1 LGVARILCCVAGEAD
16 CGRLVEVDD
25 ETISSILHTIK
36 DIALV
41 VAGLANVRRAVA
53 VRNART
59 YAAVDPRV
67 VLLVV
72 VVAVEAGPPAAV
84 HAAAAAAAAPEAALA
99 TRQTAAHGR
108 VQALVA
114 AAAPRLLPG
123 KGLEILLVLG
133 VDGAAVLQGR
143 HLLAGLVEITLGL
156 GAVVLLAALHLARDA
171 ALALLAGEDAA

>member
-1 LGVARILCCVAGEAD
+1 MTRQSLQYSG
-16 CGRLVEVDD
+16 
-25 ETISSILHTIK
+25 LHTIK

-67 VLLVV
+67 VLVV
-72 VVAVEAGPPAAV
+72 VVAVEAGSPAAV

-123 KGLEILLVLG
+123 EGLEVLLVLG

-143 HLLAGLVEITLGL
+143 HLLAGLVEIALRL

-171 ALALLAGEDAA
+171 ALALLAGEDAAKAAA